1 MRKKRLMIIM
11 AVLMAFLMCMQT
23 SVASAASL
31 SEIRDQIKQKES
43 QLKEGQSKESDLASQ
58 MLDLEKKI
66 QSMQE
71 IMFQEWEVSDSAW
84 KMKNI
89 VPDMSMRTEMR
100 ITGFFQEQV

>member
-43 QLKEGQSKESDLASQ
+43 QL
-58 MLDLEKKI
+58 
-66 QSMQE
+66 
-71 IMFQEWEVSDSAW
+71 
-84 KMKNI
+84 
-89 VPDMSMRTEMR
+89 
-100 ITGFFQEQV
+100 